1 MEKIKKRVAIVGAG
15 VSGLA
20 ACKHALERGFR
31 PVVFEADE
39 AGAVGGVWAR
49 TIASTRL
56 QTPRPYFEY
65 SDFPWPPGVTDLYP
79 DHDQVTAYLRS
90 YAERFGVL
98 ECVRF
103 GCRVAGME
111 YAVAGGGEEEVMAW
125 EHWAG
130 NGEAFGTGLGEWR
143 LTVQH
148 GHNIEASTNNYSLH
162 VADFVVLCI
171 GRFSGFPNMPRFP
184 PGKGPEAFAGTAI
197 HSMDYSNMG
206 AAKAAQLVKGKR
218 VAVVGYQ
225 KSAVDIAAECA
236 DANGASHPCTIVL
249 RTKRWI
255 VPDLYAW
262 GVPVPVFYINRL
274 SQILL
279 HKPGDGLI
287 LSVLAIL
294 LSPLRW
300 LFAKFVESY
309 YKWALPMEKH
319 GMVPDEDFLEAM
331 CSCAVM
337 KLPDKF
343 YDKVEEGSI
352 VLKKSKRFSFC
363 KEGLVVEG
371 DSSSETVKSDVVI
384 FATGFN
390 GDQKI
395 REMFKSPFFREI
407 VAGSPS
413 SIVPHFR
420 QCIHPRIPQLAIIGY
435 AESWSNLCVSELL
448 SKWLAHFLH
457 GSFRLPSIKEMEE
470 DIGEWD
476 KYMKRYSPGRFRRS
490 CIGPVSVLC
499 SDRLCQDM
507 GVQRRRKKWLLAD
520 WLVPYGPADYADI
533 NLNS

>member
-1 MEKIKKRVAIVGAG
+1 MEKKKNKKRVAIVGAG
-15 VSGLA
+15 ASGLA

-31 PVVFEADE
+31 PVVFEAD
-39 AGAVGGVWAR
+39 AATVGGVWAR

-56 QTPRPYFEY
+56 QTPRPYFEF
-65 SDFPWPPGVTDLYP
+65 SDFPWPPAVADLYP
-79 DHDQVTAYLRS
+79 DHDQVTEYLRS
-90 YAERFGVL
+90 YAKRFGVL

-111 YAVAGGGEEEVMAW
+111 YAGADEEEVMAW

-130 NGEAFGTGLGEWR
+130 NGEAFGSGRGEWR
-143 LTVQH
+143 LTVLH
-148 GHNIEASTNNYSLH
+148 GDSVETH
-162 VADFVVLCI
+162 VTDFVVLCI
-171 GRFSGFPNMPRFP
+171 GRFSGVPNMPRFAAKE
-184 PGKGPEAFAGTAI
+184 GTEAFNGTAI

-206 AAKAAQLVKGKR
+206 AAKAAQLIKGKL
-218 VAVVGYQ
+218 VTVVGYQ

-236 DANGASHPCTIVL
+236 GANGASHPCTIVL
-249 RTKRWI
+249 RTKHWI

-262 GVPVPVFYINRL
+262 GVPVPVFYITRF
-274 SQILL
+274 SQLLL

-287 LSVLAIL
+287 LSLLATL

-300 LFAKFVESY
+300 LISKFVESY

-319 GMVPDEDFLEAM
+319 DMVPDEDFLEAM
-331 CSCAVM
+331 CSCSVM

-352 VLKKSKRFSFC
+352 VLKKARKFSFC
-363 KEGLVVEG
+363 KEGLIVEG
-371 DSSSETVKSDVVI
+371 DSSSETIKSDVVI

-395 REMFKSPFFREI
+395 REMFKSPLFRDI
-407 VAGSPS
+407 AAGAPS

-435 AESWSNLCVSELL
+435 AESWSNLAVSELL

-507 GVQRRRKKWLLAD
+507 GVQRTRKKWLLAD
-520 WLVPYGPADYADI
+520 WLVPYGPADYLGI
-533 NLNS
+533 T